1 MDSQKPNRSYRNP
14 NLSSLDISFFDEPAT
29 GPGVVEDVV
38 VIWTTPAATAFSWA
52 DFFSFSS
59 AALASWTS
67 ASPRAISVGGLR
79 SIVCRSRVLERMGKV
94 KGGRADRRKY
104 ARMHVHF

>member
-67 ASPRAISVGGLR
+67 ASPRAINVGGLR